1 MPEFIKVAKIT
12 DIAEGKGLC
21 VDVNGKKIGLFNLAG
36 EVFAIDDICT
46 HAHASLS
53 EGDVSGDEITCP
65 LHFAS
70 FNIRSG
76 ECTGPPADEDVATY
90 PVRVMG
96 DDIEIEIS
104 TNDSS

>member
-12 DIAEGKGLC
+12 DITAGKGLC

-53 EGDVSGDEITCP
+53 EGDVSGDEIACP
-65 LHFAS
+65 LHFAT
-70 FNIRSG
+70 FNIRTG
-76 ECTGPPADEDVATY
+76 ECTGPPADEDLVTY
-90 PVRVMG
+90 AVRVVG
-96 DDIEIEIS
+96 DDIEVEV
-104 TNDSS
+104 